1 MNKIFKQVL
10 IISCV
15 FVVIY
20 WFQQKDDKK
29 SKRVRT
35 TFNEKYKLPL
45 LVSSIIGFILNFK
58 LITNLNNDTIT
69 EVTIITPVE
78 HCGSRNSGFAPV
90 KEFKNLNEMS
100 KPFINSNNFGSKTNE
115 LTWFSKNPTDQQ
127 IYTDLPDF

>member
-1 MNKIFKQVL
+1 MNKFFNQLL
-10 IISCV
+10 IVSAV

-20 WFQQKDDKK
+20 WFQKKDDKK

-35 TFNEKYKLPL
+35 TFIEKYKLPL
-45 LVSSIIGFILNFK
+45 LVSSIIGFVLNFN
-58 LITNLNNDTIT
+58 LITNLNCNDTLT
-69 EVTIITPVE
+69 EITIITPV
-78 HCGSRNSGFAPV
+78 APA

-100 KPFINSNNFGSKTNE
+100 KPFINSNNFGSKTND

>member
-1 MNKIFKQVL
+1 MNKFFNQLL
-10 IISCV
+10 IVSAV

-20 WFQQKDDKK
+20 WFQKKDDKK

-35 TFNEKYKLPL
+35 TFIEKYKLPL
-45 LVSSIIGFILNFK
+45 LVSSIIGFVLNFN
-58 LITNLNNDTIT
+58 LITNLNCNDTLTEIT
-69 EVTIITPVE
+69 IVTPV
-78 HCGSRNSGFAPV
+78 APV

-100 KPFINSNNFGSKTNE
+100 KPFVNSNNFGSKTNE